1 MHMITITITI
11 FGSDFISFL
20 TIAITITITIN
31 TINIITT
38 IINNLSE
45 VVVAKVD
52 GLQLVELGE
61 RVPGDLEQLVEGGV
75 QELDALLVLHR
86 DLR

>member
-1 MHMITITITI
+1 M
-11 FGSDFISFL
+11 
-20 TIAITITITIN
+20 
-31 TINIITT
+31 
-38 IINNLSE
+38 NNLSE

>member
-1 MHMITITITI
+1 MITITI

-20 TIAITITITIN
+20 TIAITITIN
-31 TINIITT
+31 TITIITT
-38 IINNLSE
+38 IKNNLSE

-61 RVPGDLEQLVEGGV
+61 RVPGDLE
-75 QELDALLVLHR
+75 
-86 DLR
+86 